1 MRINKKKDLSLHNQK
16 YENLISQNP
25 EKIFKPRVEILA
37 NFQSKIQKIYGN
49 VLDIGAGSGYA
60 SIWLA
65 KNSNA
70 EKIICL
76 ENSEVAVQRLIP
88 KNIEYYGVQ
97 NKVTPLLGSFEELPF
112 DNFFDFI
119 ISMGSIHHCND
130 LYKSMKSI
138 NKALKNRGYLIMNE
152 PSMSNYTTNEDYIN
166 KYNEEEIFHG
176 EKIKN
181 FERNDRFF
189 REAEYITSAI
199 YVGFD
204 LKYQGLEKKIYFKSF
219 SDKINHIKGLLFKKD
234 YTKLLKLSIFFPFKY
249 IISKLNFSNKKTNK
263 ISLNNKNTKREINS
277 SIFFFQKNI
286 TNYIPHVWGKL
297 N

>member
-1 MRINKKKDLSLHNQK
+1 MRINKKKDFSLHNQK

-112 DNFFDFI
+112 DNFFDII
-119 ISMGSIHHCND
+119 ISMG
-130 LYKSMKSI
+130 
-138 NKALKNRGYLIMNE
+138 
-152 PSMSNYTTNEDYIN
+152 
-166 KYNEEEIFHG
+166 
-176 EKIKN
+176 
-181 FERNDRFF
+181 
-189 REAEYITSAI
+189 
-199 YVGFD
+199 
-204 LKYQGLEKKIYFKSF
+204 
-219 SDKINHIKGLLFKKD
+219 
-234 YTKLLKLSIFFPFKY
+234 
-249 IISKLNFSNKKTNK
+249 
-263 ISLNNKNTKREINS
+263 
-277 SIFFFQKNI
+277 
-286 TNYIPHVWGKL
+286 
-297 N
+297 